1 MGLLIL
7 INGLEVI
14 REIVVLKK
22 FECFLVSKVTFVN
35 FLSSNLYSKEI
46 EYEFLFRCVIS
57 HVFG

>member
-1 MGLLIL
+1 M
-7 INGLEVI
+7 EVI

-22 FECFLVSKVTFVN
+22 FECFLVSKVTFVI
-35 FLSSNLYSKEI
+35 FLSSNLYNKEI